1 MAEPAASA
9 LTWPDYAILL
19 GSLAAL
25 VAIGGAFSGQQRG
38 TADFFLARR
47 RIPWWAACLSF
58 LATEISAVTI
68 IAVPATAY
76 SENWEYAQFFVG
88 SSLAKLAVAYL
99 FIPAFYRYDCTTIY
113 EFLRHRFG
121 QASQVTGSI
130 FFFVTRLLGSGVRL
144 MAAALAVA
152 VLVGWPLWATI
163 ALFTVVSIAYI
174 GLGGVKAVVW
184 TNVFQATMFLVGGTM
199 TVGFLAFSI
208 DGGLPAMLRTA
219 AEAGRLGMINWGPA
233 PGAPDFWR
241 RVLTDPNIVWLA
253 VLNGFVGSMAAF
265 GTDHDLMQRLLTVE
279 TRQES
284 QRTLSLTPIGTL
296 VTLLIYLAIGAGLH
310 TYYAQHPAQAL
321 PRPDEIFPF
330 FIRSAMPE
338 LLRGLMLS
346 AIVLASIDSPLGS
359 LAASFVTDI
368 YRPLLV
374 PGKTERHYVSV
385 SRAAVIVFG
394 LILAALAYGFSF
406 FDRFL
411 WLAFK
416 IAGVTFGSLLGVFLL
431 GLVTRVRA
439 NRANVAAMV
448 IMALV
453 NLALLVLAE
462 TGRLAL
468 GWSWLVI
475 LGTVGT
481 MALSPVLAK
490 VLDRSPARRPSSA

>member
-1 MAEPAASA
+1 VTSGGG
-9 LTWPDYAILL
+9 LTWPDYAVLFGALACLL
-19 GSLAAL
+19 
-25 VAIGGAFSGQQRG
+25 VIGGSFTREQRN

-68 IAVPATAY
+68 ISVPATAY
-76 SENWEYAQFFVG
+76 SENWEYGQFFIG
-88 SSLAKLAVAYL
+88 SSLAKFAVALL

-113 EFLRHRFG
+113 EFLGYRFG
-121 QASQVTGSI
+121 RLSQVTGSV
-130 FFFVTRLLGSGVRL
+130 FFFVSRLLGSGVRL
-144 MAAALAVA
+144 MAACVAVA
-152 VLVGWPLWATI
+152 VLVGWPLPATI
-163 ALFTVVSIAYI
+163 ALFTMVSIAYI
-174 GLGGVKAVVW
+174 ALGGVKAVVW
-184 TNVFQATMFLVGGTM
+184 TNVFQASMFLLGGAL
-199 TVGFLAFSI
+199 TVAFIATRI
-208 DGGLPAMLRTA
+208 DGGLWTMFHTA
-219 AEAGRLGMINWGPA
+219 AAAGRLNLIDWGPA
-233 PGAPDFWR
+233 PGDPTFWR

-253 VLNGFVGSMAAF
+253 ILNGFVGSMAAF

-284 QRTLSLTPIGTL
+284 QRTLSLTPLGTL
-296 VTLLIYLAIGAGLH
+296 LTLLIYLAIGAGLY
-310 TYYAQHPAQAL
+310 TYYAQHPTAGV

-338 LLRGLMLS
+338 ILRGVMLS

-368 YRPLLV
+368 YRPLPL
-374 PGKTERHYVSV
+374 GERSERHYVRV
-385 SRAAVIVFG
+385 SRAAVIAFG

-431 GLVTRVRA
+431 GLLTSVRA
-439 NRANVAAMV
+439 DRANAAAMV
-448 IMALV
+448 VMAIV
-453 NLALLVLAE
+453 NLGLLVMAE
-462 TGRLAL
+462 TGVVPL

-475 LGTVGT
+475 FGTVGT
-481 MALSPVLAK
+481 MILSPLLAPL
-490 VLDRSPARRPSSA
+490 LDRRPARGAPSA